1 MSLALYRRY
10 RPDTFSEVIGQEHVT
25 GPLAQALTSGRIHH
39 AFLFSGP
46 RGCGKTTS
54 ARIMARA
61 LNCEQGPTPTPCGAC
76 ASCIDLATGGPGSLD
91 VIEIDAASHGGV
103 EDARDLRERAFYAP
117 VQSRYKIY
125 IIDEAH
131 MVSREG
137 FNALLKLVEEPPDY
151 LRFIFATTE
160 PEKVIATIRSRT
172 HHYAFRLVAPRVL
185 AEHLG
190 RICAAEGVTVED
202 AVLPMVV
209 RAGQGSVRDALSVLD
224 QLVAGAEGSTV
235 TAAYA
240 SSSLGYTDA
249 ALLDDMVDAF
259 ASRRGDAVFET
270 LDRALDAGLD
280 PRRFVADLLERFRDL
295 LILAVSGA
303 DATEMQALVPRPPD
317 ERDRMAE
324 QSKRIGP
331 AELTRN
337 AELLAAGLTEMRGAT
352 APRLTLEL
360 IAARM
365 LLPTVDDT
373 ERNLQVR
380 LEQVERQVKQGALAP
395 PASAPASAPA
405 PSPAARPEA
414 PSTVAPAATPGGNAP
429 STTGRS
435 SGAAGSTSAAPSA
448 TSPSPT
454 PTPTPAPTGPAST
467 RPSDAPAAG
476 GSTSEV
482 TALSVAPISAGGV
495 ALDDVRRMWPAI
507 LRNVSGRRKVAWIL
521 LNKPGAGPLSL
532 TDGRLAIGLP
542 GAGDVKGFLASGNDA
557 VLKLALQDELSLEVE
572 IDVVAQSAPATAAA
586 APSAGA
592 PAANPPATSAGPARP
607 DGSAP
612 APGGEA
618 DASPR
623 SGPTGAERIA
633 AAKAQARDT
642 AEDDEPGIDLHS
654 ESDDDAASGE
664 ELLARMLDAKQI
676 GEIQH

>member
-25 GPLAQALTSGRIHH
+25 GPLGQALTSGRIHH

-61 LNCEQGPTPTPCGAC
+61 LNCEQGPTPTPCGTC
-76 ASCIDLATGGPGSLD
+76 ASCVDLATGGPGSLD

-103 EDARDLRERAFYAP
+103 DDARDLRERAFYAP

-185 AEHLG
+185 TEHLG
-190 RICAAEGVTVED
+190 RICDAEGVTVDEG
-202 AVLPMVV
+202 VLPMVV

-240 SSSLGYTDA
+240 SSLLGYTDA

-280 PRRFVADLLERFRDL
+280 PRRFVSDLLERFRDL

-317 ERDRMAE
+317 ERDRMTE
-324 QSKRIGP
+324 QAKRFGP

-337 AELLAAGLTEMRGAT
+337 AELLSAGLTEMRGAT

-373 ERNLQVR
+373 ERQLQVR
-380 LEQVERQVKQGALAP
+380 LEQVERQVKQGGVA
-395 PASAPASAPA
+395 APAPSAPA
-405 PSPAARPEA
+405 PSVAARPAPTVPPPTTPEAMTSGATTPEA
-414 PSTVAPAATPGGNAP
+414 PTSEAPVSESADVPQD
-429 STTGRS
+429 R
-435 SGAAGSTSAAPSA
+435 GSQASDASAR
-448 TSPSPT
+448 PT
-454 PTPTPAPTGPAST
+454 PTSADEPVSVVP
-467 RPSDAPAAG
+467 
-476 GSTSEV
+476 
-482 TALSVAPISAGGV
+482 SVAPTVPGGP
-495 ALDDVRRMWPAI
+495 AASTGGTTIDDVRRMWPAI

-532 TDGRLAIGLP
+532 SEGRLAIGLP
-542 GAGDVKGFLASGNDA
+542 GAGDVKGFLGSGNDA
-557 VLKLALQDELSLEVE
+557 VLKLALQDELGLEVE
-572 IDVVAQSAPATAAA
+572 VDVVAQPAPTAGGSAPSGGASAADAPAVPGRAAPPAAPEA
-586 APSAGA
+586 APSD
-592 PAANPPATSAGPARP
+592 AA
-607 DGSAP
+607 D
-612 APGGEA
+612 PGG
-618 DASPR
+618 R
-623 SGPTGAERIA
+623 SAPTGAERVA

-642 AEDDEPGIDLHS
+642 AEDDEASIDLHS
-654 ESDDDAASGE
+654 ESADDAVSGE